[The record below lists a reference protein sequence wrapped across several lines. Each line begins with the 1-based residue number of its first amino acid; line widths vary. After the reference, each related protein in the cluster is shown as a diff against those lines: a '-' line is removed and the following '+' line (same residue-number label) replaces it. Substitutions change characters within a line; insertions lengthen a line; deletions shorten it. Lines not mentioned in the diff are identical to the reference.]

1 MPKRGKLW
9 TPFEM
14 GKIAGLQQFG
24 KSVSEIP
31 EALGRSYNCVA
42 NYIKREGPYK
52 HGGGYPEKLNERA
65 KRQIIR
71 SLTLKDPPS
80 LSKLISEL
88 KLEVSKETVRK
99 FIQNDLDFQNVV
111 LF

>member
-1 MPKRGKLW
+1 MFLRLLKPLVEA
-9 TPFEM
+9 T
-14 GKIAGLQQFG
+14 IVLQT
-24 KSVSEIP
+24 
-31 EALGRSYNCVA
+31 
-42 NYIKREGPYK
+42 IKREGPYK

-71 SLTLKDPPS
+71 ALTVRDPPS

-99 FIQNDLDFQNVV
+99 FIQNDGVTSG
-111 LF
+111 